1 MDLTGAMWRKSS
13 RSSNNGGAC
22 VELARA
28 GRIVAVRDSKNPEA
42 PALVFDADTM
52 RSFLDAI
59 KQS

>member
-1 MDLTGAMWRKSS
+1 MWRKSS